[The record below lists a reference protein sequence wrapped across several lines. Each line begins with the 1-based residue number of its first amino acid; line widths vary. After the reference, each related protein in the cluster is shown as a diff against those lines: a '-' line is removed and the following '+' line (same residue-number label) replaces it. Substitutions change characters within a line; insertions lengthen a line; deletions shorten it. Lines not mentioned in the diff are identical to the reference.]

1 MTQMPLD
8 TPLLKPTSVVA
19 LAMSSPA
26 PRLTLADKVFSQL
39 QDAIIKG
46 ELAAGS
52 RVSEAELVARYGV
65 SRGPLREALR
75 RLEGRQLITRI
86 PHVGVRIMALSLDEL
101 LQIYQVRETLE
112 GLACRLAAQ
121 HMRDDEIR
129 DLKALLARHEQQ
141 IAEQDG
147 RAYIQEEGNV
157 DFHYRIIHGSHNA
170 VLIQMLCGE
179 LYHRVRIYRG
189 QFSVT
194 EGRPAKALE
203 EHCRIV
209 EAIAARDGELAE
221 FLMRRH
227 IAAARANVEA
237 RVADVRATP
246 SEPSAEPFPESSRES
261 PVTPA
266 RSA

>member
-1 MTQMPLD
+1 MPSASASAIRLAA
-8 TPLLKPTSVVA
+8 LEQSAVGVVA
-19 LAMSSPA
+19 GES
-26 PRLTLADKVFSQL
+26 RQTLADKVFALL
-39 QDAIIKG
+39 QDAIVKG

-52 RVSEAELVARYGV
+52 RVSEAELVSRFGI

-75 RLEGRQLITRI
+75 RLEERQLITRI
-86 PHVGVRIMALSLDEL
+86 PHVGVRIMALSLDAL

-121 HMRDDEIR
+121 QMTDAEIA
-129 DLKALLARHEQQ
+129 DLKSLLVTHERQ
-141 IAEQDG
+141 IAKQDG

-157 DFHYRIIHGSHNA
+157 DFHYRLIHGSHNA

-194 EGRPAKALE
+194 EGRPVRALD
-203 EHCRIV
+203 EHRRIV
-209 EAIAARDGELAE
+209 EAIEARDSELAE

-227 IAAARANVEA
+227 IATARANIEAHVRVE
-237 RVADVRATP
+237 TFP
-246 SEPSAEPFPESSRES
+246 SSSRES
-261 PVTPA
+261 PADPA

>member
-1 MTQMPLD
+1 MIE
-8 TPLLKPTSVVA
+8 TPSLVHALSPTEREAGVSA
-19 LAMSSPA
+19 LNE
-26 PRLTLADKVFSQL
+26 PRLTLADKVFTQL
-39 QDAIIKG
+39 QDAIVKG
-46 ELAAGS
+46 ELVAGS

-121 HMRDDEIR
+121 HMSDAEI
-129 DLKALLARHEQQ
+129 DGLKELLARHEQQ
-141 IAEQDG
+141 IAEQEG

-157 DFHYRIIHGSHNA
+157 DFHYRIIQGSHNA

-194 EGRPAKALE
+194 EGRPAKALD
-203 EHCRIV
+203 EHRRIV

-227 IAAARANVEA
+227 IATARANIEA
-237 RVADVRATP
+237 RVVSPTATP
-246 SEPSAEPFPESSRES
+246 DA
-261 PVTPA
+261 PV
-266 RSA
+266 RRV

>member
-1 MTQMPLD
+1 MPRKPSHRD
-8 TPLLKPTSVVA
+8 AGPTPA
-19 LAMSSPA
+19 G
-26 PRLTLADKVFSQL
+26 RCADVHAS
-39 QDAIIKG
+39 
-46 ELAAGS
+46 
-52 RVSEAELVARYGV
+52 ELVARYGV

-121 HMRDDEIR
+121 HMSDAEIAG
-129 DLKALLARHEQQ
+129 LKELLARHEQQ
-141 IAEQDG
+141 IAEHEG

-157 DFHYRIIHGSHNA
+157 DFHYCIIQGSHNA

-194 EGRPAKALE
+194 EGRPAKALD
-203 EHCRIV
+203 EHRRIV

-227 IAAARANVEA
+227 IATARANIEA
-237 RVADVRATP
+237 RVSPPLPTPDV
-246 SEPSAEPFPESSRES
+246 
-261 PVTPA
+261 PV

>member
-1 MTQMPLD
+1 MVDRPQPLS
-8 TPLLKPTSVVA
+8 LLSDPPVEA
-19 LAMSSPA
+19 
-26 PRLTLADKVFSQL
+26 RTLADRVFAQI
-39 QDAIIKG
+39 QEAIVKG
-46 ELAAGS
+46 DLAPGAKL
-52 RVSEAELVARYGV
+52 SEAELAARYGV

-86 PHVGVRIMALSLDEL
+86 PHVGVRIMSLSLDEL
-101 LQIYQVRETLE
+101 LQIYQVRESLE
-112 GLACRLAAQ
+112 GLACRLAASQ
-121 HMRDDEIR
+121 MTAAEIA

-141 IAEQDG
+141 IAEHEG

-194 EGRPAKALE
+194 EGRPVRALD
-203 EHCRIV
+203 EHRRIV
-209 EAIAARDGELAE
+209 EAIEARDGELAE

-227 IAAARANVEA
+227 IATARANIEA
-237 RVADVRATP
+237 RV
-246 SEPSAEPFPESSRES
+246 SSPTDS
-261 PVTPA
+261 PATPA

>member
-1 MTQMPLD
+1 MTETISLLHDAPQAAVSGLALPLV
-8 TPLLKPTSVVA
+8 SG
-19 LAMSSPA
+19 SSLN
-26 PRLTLADKVFSQL
+26 PRLTLADKVFAQL
-39 QDAIIKG
+39 QDAIVKG

-121 HMRDDEIR
+121 HMSDAEIAG
-129 DLKALLARHEQQ
+129 LKELLARHEQQ
-141 IAEQDG
+141 IAEHEG

-157 DFHYRIIHGSHNA
+157 DFHYCIIQGSHNA

-194 EGRPAKALE
+194 EGRPAKALD
-203 EHCRIV
+203 EHRRIV

-227 IAAARANVEA
+227 IATARANIEA
-237 RVADVRATP
+237 RVSPSLPTP
-246 SEPSAEPFPESSRES
+246 DA
-261 PVTPA
+261 PA

>member
-1 MTQMPLD
+1 MTETTWLPHDAPQAAD
-8 TPLLKPTSVVA
+8 
-19 LAMSSPA
+19 SSPA
-26 PRLTLADKVFSQL
+26 PSSLSEPRLTLADKVFAQI
-39 QDAIIKG
+39 QDAIVKG
-46 ELAAGS
+46 ELEAGS
-52 RVSEAELVARYGV
+52 RVSEAELVSRYGV

-112 GLACRLAAQ
+112 GLACRLAAT
-121 HMRDDEIR
+121 HMTAAEIR
-129 DLKALLARHEQQ
+129 ELKVLLATHEQQ

-189 QFSVT
+189 QFSLT
-194 EGRPAKALE
+194 EGRPTKALG
-203 EHCRIV
+203 EHQRIV
-209 EAIAARDGELAE
+209 EAIEARDGELAE

-227 IAAARANVEA
+227 IAVARANIEA
-237 RVADVRATP
+237 RVKTSR
-246 SEPSAEPFPESSRES
+246 EPSSET
-261 PVTPA
+261 PVIPA